1 MSDSIPRVRMF
12 AGPNGSGKSTVIKGL
27 DDRLSKLFLNA
38 DNLEKDLKKIPVL
51 DLHDFDKRISPTNL
65 VNFLANSEKTKKDSE
80 GNKVNEP
87 YLSIPP
93 TIDGSKIDL
102 KSNTIDSYLTAA
114 ILDYV
119 RKELLL
125 LKVSFTFETVMS
137 HESKITFLRDAKN
150 KGYRTYLCFITTED
164 PDINVDRVR
173 QRVAK
178 GGHPVDEEKIRA
190 RYLRTMD
197 LLIDAIEVSNR
208 AFLFDNSS
216 NKAEGGSYI
225 CEITNGD
232 TLTFNPDFIGDLP
245 IWFEDYVLVHLVPAD
260 LNSMD

>member
-150 KGYRTYLCFITTED
+150 KGYRTYLYFLCT
-164 PDINVDRVR
+164 R
-173 QRVAK
+173 QK
-178 GGHPVDEEKIRA
+178 
-190 RYLRTMD
+190 
-197 LLIDAIEVSNR
+197 
-208 AFLFDNSS
+208 
-216 NKAEGGSYI
+216 
-225 CEITNGD
+225 
-232 TLTFNPDFIGDLP
+232 
-245 IWFEDYVLVHLVPAD
+245 
-260 LNSMD
+260 